1 MKTLKNILITA
12 GLLLGISASALPGSG
27 GSTGTPASISA
38 AVTIVGGT
46 PITLITNN
54 VVITGIQ
61 IISTNSTFVNFYDC
75 GSTNLPY
82 SGTNYVTAA
91 YAYPAS
97 LTTNL
102 VTSFVGYNGYTNYYT
117 NANVNFTY
125 TTTNAAATNAL
136 APLGSYA
143 AVSGVLCSYDANM
156 LFSAGISVYCPNT
169 VTLIY
174 YYRIN
179 R

>member
-1 MKTLKNILITA
+1 MKSFKSLSFTVA
-12 GLLLGISASALPGSG
+12 LGISTISAFALPGSG
-27 GSTGTPASISA
+27 GTGSPASIAGSI
-38 AVTIVGGT
+38 TLVGGT

-54 VVITGIQ
+54 IVITGLQ
-61 IISTNSTFVNFYDC
+61 IISTNSTFVSFYDC
-75 GSTNLPY
+75 GTTNLPY
-82 SGTNYVTAA
+82 SGTNYVTSA
-91 YAYPAS
+91 YAFPTS
-97 LTTNL
+97 ITTNL

-125 TTTNAAATNAL
+125 TATNAAATNAL
-136 APLGSYA
+136 APLGTYA

-156 LFSAGISVYCPNT
+156 LFGAGVSVYCPNT